1 MYVNDPIGD
10 MLTRVRNGIM
20 ARKEEVS
27 IPYSTVKE
35 EIARILM
42 EEGYVVAYSV
52 EEGQPYNWLKVQLK
66 YVGVRRLRRSVI
78 TGLERVSKP
87 GRRIY
92 AGFKE
97 IPWVRSG
104 MGICILTTPKGL
116 MTGQTA
122 RRKHLGGEVLCKI
135 W

>member
-20 ARKEEVS
+20 ARKEDVS
-27 IPYSTVKE
+27 IPYSTMKE
-35 EIARILM
+35 EIARILV
-42 EEGYVVAYSV
+42 EEGYAVAYSV
-52 EEGQPYNWLKVQLK
+52 EEGQPYNWLKIQLK

>member
-20 ARKEEVS
+20 ARKEDVS
-27 IPYSTVKE
+27 IPYSAMKE
-35 EIARILM
+35 EIARILV
-42 EEGYVVAYSV
+42 EEGYAISYSV
-52 EEGQPYNWLKVQLK
+52 EEGQPHKWLKLQLK
-66 YVGVRRLRRSVI
+66 YVGARRQRRSVI

-104 MGICILTTPKGL
+104 MGICIMTTPKGL
-116 MTGQTA
+116 MTGQAA
-122 RRKHLGGEVLCKI
+122 RRKHLGGEVLCKV

>member
-1 MYVNDPIGD
+1 MLISDPVGD
-10 MLTRVRNGIM
+10 MLTRIRNGIM

-27 IPYSTVKE
+27 IPYSTIKE
-35 EIARILM
+35 EVARILV
-42 EEGYVVAYSV
+42 EEGYVMGYTVV
-52 EEGQPYNWLKVQLK
+52 EDQPFNWLTVQLK
-66 YVGVRRLRRSVI
+66 YIGARRKRRPVI

-92 AGFKE
+92 AGYKD

-104 MGICILTTPKGL
+104 MGICIVTTPKGL
-116 MTGQTA
+116 MTGQVA